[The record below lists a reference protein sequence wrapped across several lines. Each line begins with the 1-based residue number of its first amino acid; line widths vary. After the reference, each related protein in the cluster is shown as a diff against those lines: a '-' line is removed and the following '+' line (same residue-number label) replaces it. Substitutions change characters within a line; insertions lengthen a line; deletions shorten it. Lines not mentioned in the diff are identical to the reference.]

1 MDIRQFNKRVSSES
15 QNLQNLVKQRQSL
28 TGDRGALFEQL
39 IPEQHA
45 ILAEAVVERTVFR
58 DNPNRVY
65 WQPSTRI
72 RPQMV
77 HFTQLRYLPFSVSK
91 PDLDIALE
99 AISVDCGTDIRRM
112 IDGYGSAKVWLTIQ
126 VRYEPANPLNEK
138 YKTFEFYLSCA
149 PTRFFHRDPT
159 DDGDG
164 APYAEPLRE
173 LGMRIKRL
181 NAQFIRELSGLV
193 LAGILQ
199 LVIRGVRY
207 IPLAGRCFRELP
219 PYLKNKK
226 AIINIQNNDERC
238 FGYSLL
244 YFIDP
249 RHDRNNSGRAT
260 LYTEQMFEDNQ
271 LADLPYPIAP
281 NDVHQYEDRLQTN
294 INVFSFFDEEGKAR
308 HPLFISRKHY
318 PRTANLLYWDEHYSP
333 ITDIGRLFK
342 DITTHKEPTNM
353 CLRCFGHFKTPE
365 TLGKHQRLCTR
376 EDFMSVVHVLPAPD
390 TEQAHIK
397 FRQFRNT
404 YPAPFVIYADF
415 ESILE
420 PLDRRVK
427 QTLFNQQHKISA
439 ACAML
444 VSNIGAIE
452 CQTWVTVGD
461 NALSEFLTQII
472 DWERICIEHLK
483 NNIQMKRLSRAKQE
497 EYDNATQCHICR
509 KPLLGD
515 TDPKGPKVR
524 DHDHVTGFF
533 IAAAHQ
539 SCNLQRRVNYQIP
552 VFFHNFRGYDSH
564 LIVHEFPNIQNRKL
578 QVIGQNMEKYL
589 QIQWGENIVFR
600 DSLMFLTSSLDS
612 LVKSLANNGRHNF
625 THLHRTLGHVNPDAT
640 DEMLQM
646 LEQKGVF
653 CYDYID
659 KHERL
664 LETKLPPR
672 EQFYNRLSGEECSEE
687 NYARAQKVWRDFKC
701 GNIGDYMRLYLLC
714 DVALLA
720 DVFEKF
726 RNNSL
731 EGYQLDPAYYM
742 SAPQLAW
749 SALLKFID
757 RPIHLITDPEMYR
770 MIQPNIRGGLC
781 HASVRYAHAN
791 NKYMGQLYDP
801 TKPASYILY
810 VDANNLYGWAL
821 SQPLPDDEYEWV
833 SANDCLDAMA
843 AFQVKAYRDQWYT
856 REKHY
861 IFEVDMDY
869 PPELH
874 ERDDDYPLAPETMTI
889 EAEITGEKQHELR
902 AKYFGAACPFSRKLV
917 CSFLPKRKYVVHGH
931 LLRFYL
937 DRGMKLVKI
946 HRGISFTA
954 SPYFEPYIRH
964 NSEKRA
970 QFKTDVDL
978 SNLYKLLN
986 NAIFGKTIENVAK
999 RSDIRLVTD
1008 EDEGA
1013 PVG

>member
-1 MDIRQFNKRVSSES
+1 
-15 QNLQNLVKQRQSL
+15 
-28 TGDRGALFEQL
+28 
-39 IPEQHA
+39 
-45 ILAEAVVERTVFR
+45 
-58 DNPNRVY
+58 
-65 WQPSTRI
+65 
-72 RPQMV
+72 
-77 HFTQLRYLPFSVSK
+77 
-91 PDLDIALE
+91 
-99 AISVDCGTDIRRM
+99 
-112 IDGYGSAKVWLTIQ
+112 
-126 VRYEPANPLNEK
+126 
-138 YKTFEFYLSCA
+138 
-149 PTRFFHRDPT
+149 
-159 DDGDG
+159 
-164 APYAEPLRE
+164 
-173 LGMRIKRL
+173 
-181 NAQFIRELSGLV
+181 
-193 LAGILQ
+193 
-199 LVIRGVRY
+199 
-207 IPLAGRCFRELP
+207 
-219 PYLKNKK
+219 
-226 AIINIQNNDERC
+226 
-238 FGYSLL
+238 
-244 YFIDP
+244 
-249 RHDRNNSGRAT
+249 
-260 LYTEQMFEDNQ
+260 
-271 LADLPYPIAP
+271 
-281 NDVHQYEDRLQTN
+281 
-294 INVFSFFDEEGKAR
+294 
-308 HPLFISRKHY
+308 
-318 PRTANLLYWDEHYSP
+318 
-333 ITDIGRLFK
+333 
-342 DITTHKEPTNM
+342 
-353 CLRCFGHFKTPE
+353 
-365 TLGKHQRLCTR
+365 
-376 EDFMSVVHVLPAPD
+376 MSVVHVLPAPD

-444 VSNIGAIE
+444 VSTIGDVPT
-452 CQTWVTVGD
+452 QTWVTVGE

-472 DWERICIEHLK
+472 AWETLCIDHLK
-483 NNIQMKRLSRAKQE
+483 NNIPMKRLSRAKQE

-515 TDPKGPKVR
+515 QDPKGPKVR
-524 DHDHVTGFF
+524 DHDHITGFF

-564 LIVHEFPNIQNRKL
+564 LIVHEFPHIQDRKL
-578 QVIGQNMEKYL
+578 KVIGQNMEKYL
-589 QIQWGENIVFR
+589 QIQWGDHIVFR
-600 DSLMFLTSSLDS
+600 DSLQFLTSSLES

-625 THLHRTLGHVNPDAT
+625 INLHNTINLQYPDAT

-664 LETKLPPR
+664 DERSLPPR
-672 EQFYNRLSGEECSEE
+672 EQFYNRLAGEECSEE
-687 NYARAQKVWRDFKC
+687 YYARAQKVWRDFKC
-701 GNIGDYMRLYLLC
+701 TFLGDYMKLYLLC

-731 EGYQLDPAYYM
+731 QGYQLDPAYYM

-749 SALLKFID
+749 NALLKFID

-781 HASVRYAHAN
+781 HVSVRYARAN
-791 NKYMGQLYDP
+791 NKFMGPLYDP
-801 TKPASYILY
+801 TKPSSHILY

-821 SQPLPDDEYEWV
+821 SQALPDDEYEWV
-833 SANDCLDAMA
+833 SEADCNTAMA
-843 AFQVKAYRDQWYT
+843 AFQEKASRDRWFDQE
-856 REKHY
+856 RHH

-889 EAEITGEKQHELR
+889 EAAITGEKQHELR
-902 AKYFGAACPFSRKLV
+902 SKYFGAACPFSRKLV

-954 SPYFEPYIRH
+954 SPYFEPYIRN
-964 NSEKRA
+964 NSEMRA
-970 QFKTDVDL
+970 LFKTDADL
-978 SNLYKLLN
+978 SNFYKLMN
-986 NAIFGKTIENVAK
+986 NSIYGKTIENVAK
-999 RSDIRLVTD
+999 RSDIRLITEEDKARLLAEKPHCLDFRVFEENLIGVEMRKLRHSINKPFQHGFCVLEWSKLKMYKFYALLKDAFQDKVRMLYTDTDSFFLQFFVDDLTQELKNRGVFGAFDFSTVSYLHPTRLHNDNHAGEVGYFKDECKGDPVVEFVGLRPKMYSFTVMDAQDPDPRLPPVPVHLKNKAVAKGITRANIKRFTHEDYLTMFREGDSRKVTNRRI
-1008 EDEGA
+1008 GSKLHQ
-1013 PVG
+1013 V